1 MTIAA
6 VGVVATGW
14 CFLCCFFFLMI
25 RRPPRSTL
33 FPYTT
38 LFRSRPRSCWPRSS
52 AGPCGPSSTRRRP
65 GCWGGAGR
73 RSPIARGSPSTRWT
87 PGSCTPCCRRACSTT
102 SCCMGRSV
110 AEPGSAPA
118 GLRIRRATA
127 GDIPAAMELFA
138 DLDRLQAPWRVF
150 ERRPT
155 LLEQTEARY
164 RSALEGSDAIHLLA
178 ELAGRLVGMAFAEV
192 LVPSSMS
199 DERAAELSNVTVDP
213 DVRGR
218 GIGRALVTEVA
229 VRARERGVRLV
240 VLKTY
245 CQNDE
250 ALRFWSAL
258 GFRPRYVQMTALADE
273 LAPPAAP

>member
-1 MTIAA
+1 
-6 VGVVATGW
+6 
-14 CFLCCFFFLMI
+14 
-25 RRPPRSTL
+25 
-33 FPYTT
+33 
-38 LFRSRPRSCWPRSS
+38 
-52 AGPCGPSSTRRRP
+52 
-65 GCWGGAGR
+65 
-73 RSPIARGSPSTRWT
+73 
-87 PGSCTPCCRRACSTT
+87 
-102 SCCMGRSV
+102 MGRSV

-138 DLDRLQAPWRVF
+138 DLDRLQAPWRVL

-229 VRARERGVRLV
+229 AWARERGVRLV

-245 CQNDE
+245 SQNEE

-258 GFRPRYVQMTALADE
+258 GFRPRYVQMTAPVDE